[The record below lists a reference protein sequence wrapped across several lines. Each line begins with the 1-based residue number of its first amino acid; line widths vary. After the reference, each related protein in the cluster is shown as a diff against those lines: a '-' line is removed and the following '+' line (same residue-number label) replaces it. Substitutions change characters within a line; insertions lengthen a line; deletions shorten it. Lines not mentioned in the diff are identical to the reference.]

1 MYHRAA
7 VGYNHWQIKRNLT
20 REWEM
25 SIREVLL
32 AVTLSLTLVAFAPA
46 EDVIASTD
54 LASRIHAVTGAPEY
68 KHGRWGILVVE
79 AESGRVVYEKNP
91 DMMCIPASTTKLY
104 SCSSALHHLGPDYK
118 FETPVYRRGAVRDKT
133 LNGDLILVAKGD
145 LTLGGRTL
153 PDGTMAFADS
163 DHTYADST
171 STTAAVTPTEPLAGL
186 TELARQVKAAGIE
199 RVTGDVL
206 IDDRLFDRDR
216 SSGSG
221 PTVVTPIMVNDNVI
235 DVLVAPA
242 DAPGKPALVATRPE
256 SSYVQ
261 MDADV
266 KTVSSGSAF
275 VEVVP
280 ANQTPAGAPSARFI
294 VRGRIPVKSKPV
306 VRIHPVAEPAAF
318 ARALFI
324 ETLRREGV
332 AVEAS
337 PLGEARANLPDRD
350 GYDRL
355 ERVAVFASPPLSE
368 AIKVTLK
375 VSHNLYAST
384 LPLLVAAKH
393 GERRLADG
401 LRREGAFLK
410 EIGVDVGAVSFAGG
424 AGGASADTTTARA
437 TVQLLQ
443 ALAKLPEYRALD
455 AGLPILGIDGTL
467 ATAVGADS
475 PARGKVR
482 AKTGTLSYGDLLNG
496 RSILRSKAL
505 AGTMATAKGKALVF
519 AMFVNDVP
527 LPRGVPTA
535 REGRTLGK
543 LCEIIYQHAD

>member
-1 MYHRAA
+1 MRIRAIVA
-7 VGYNHWQIKRNLT
+7 AAGLV
-20 REWEM
+20 
-25 SIREVLL
+25 
-32 AVTLSLTLVAFAPA
+32 LSLVSLAPA
-46 EDVIASTD
+46 EDVVATGE
-54 LASRIHAVTGAPEY
+54 LASRIQAVTNAPEY

-118 FETPVYRRGAVRDKT
+118 FETPVYRRGSVKDKT
-133 LNGDLILVAKGD
+133 LTGDLILVAKGD
-145 LTLGGRTL
+145 LTFGGRTL

-163 DHTYADST
+163 DHTYADPV

-186 TELARQVKAAGIE
+186 IDLAKQVNEAGIE

-206 IDDRLFDRDR
+206 VDDRLFDRDR

-221 PTVVTPIMVNDNVI
+221 PTMVTPILVNDNVI
-235 DVLVAPA
+235 DVLIAPA
-242 DAPGKPALVATRPE
+242 DAAGKPALVATRPE
-256 SSYVQ
+256 SAFVQ
-261 MDADV
+261 MDAQVQTVASGGVFVDV
-266 KTVSSGSAF
+266 S
-275 VEVVP
+275 P
-280 ANQTPAGAPSARFI
+280 ANPALPGAAGAKIA

-306 VRIHPVAEPAAF
+306 VRVHPVADPAAF
-318 ARALFI
+318 SRALFI

-332 AVEAS
+332 AVEVS
-337 PLGEARANLPDRD
+337 PLGEVRSNLPDRD

-355 ERVAVFASPPLSE
+355 ERVAVFTSPPLSE

-384 LPLLVAAKH
+384 LPLLVAAKY

-401 LRREGAFLK
+401 LRREGNFLK
-410 EIGVDVGAVSFAGG
+410 EIGVDTGAVSFAGG
-424 AGGASADTTTARA
+424 AGGAQADSTTPRA

-443 ALAKLPEYRALD
+443 ALAKLPEYRAVD
-455 AGLPILGIDGTL
+455 AGLPILGVDGTL
-467 ATAVGADS
+467 ATSVGADS
-475 PARGKVR
+475 PARGKIR
-482 AKTGTLSYGDLLNG
+482 AKTGTLSYGDAVNG

-505 AGTMATAKGKALVF
+505 AGTMVTAKGKPLVF

-527 LPRGVPTA
+527 LPRGVQTT
-535 REGRTLGK
+535 REGRALGK
-543 LCEIIYQHAD
+543 LCEIIYEHAD